1 GAGPAPHRRS
11 PVQGARARPARR
23 RATRCAG
30 TGRALHQGGAV
41 TGQEEDPGEDSAQ
54 EDSPEEPGASG
65 PEEFDEAAFE
75 AAFAAEFGQTVEPDR
90 QIRDD
95 GAAPADQESSAGEQG
110 ASGAEA
116 GWSAQAGPGADAGPG
131 AEAGE
136 GAESGESRRVLA
148 VVLTPI
154 ASAQVLAA
162 LCSMAKVE
170 ADIIPTKR
178 GALAAK
184 VITTSGEL
192 DPEELLSGA
201 PAEAKELATTLSG
214 TTKLGVV
221 LLTARLG
228 EDQDGITGT
237 ISARSFDKG
246 TEGEEV
252 APGLILAQSDDVV
265 EQILVGSLDPAEAPG
280 RVVPGEMSRWQA
292 ARLMAKQLKRRKP

>member
-1 GAGPAPHRRS
+1 
-11 PVQGARARPARR
+11 
-23 RATRCAG
+23 
-30 TGRALHQGGAV
+30 V
-41 TGQEEDPGEDSAQ
+41 TGQEKDPEEDSPQ
-54 EDSPEEPGASG
+54 EDSPAESGGSG

-110 ASGAEA
+110 ASGAEPR
-116 GWSAQAGPGADAGPG
+116 QG
-131 AEAGE
+131 AEP
-136 GAESGESRRVLA
+136 GESRRVLA

-201 PAEAKELATTLSG
+201 PAEAKELAATLSG

>member
-1 GAGPAPHRRS
+1 
-11 PVQGARARPARR
+11 
-23 RATRCAG
+23 
-30 TGRALHQGGAV
+30 
-41 TGQEEDPGEDSAQ
+41 
-54 EDSPEEPGASG
+54 
-65 PEEFDEAAFE
+65 EAAFE

-110 ASGAEA
+110 ASGAEPR
-116 GWSAQAGPGADAGPG
+116 QG
-131 AEAGE
+131 AEP
-136 GAESGESRRVLA
+136 GESRRVLA

-170 ADIIPTKR
+170 ADIIPTER

-201 PAEAKELATTLSG
+201 PAEAKELAATLSG

-246 TEGEEV
+246 TEGEEQ
-252 APGLILAQSDDVV
+252 PRGLLLPPSTEAGGRSA
-265 EQILVGSLDPAEAPG
+265 VGSLTPPDAPG
-280 RVVPGEMSRWQA
+280 RVLPA
-292 ARLMAKQLKRRKP
+292 AMTGGLAA